1 MCYTHFCE
9 LLLFQILIFIHYYRY
24 LIRFKL
30 QKLKILM
37 KQLFAF
43 LFIFPA
49 FTISAQPK
57 LSLHK
62 SSPSIKPVIEKVAR
76 DYYQNFNNIKGDTVN
91 ENGTTIE
98 FTSKISPEGAL
109 ETSITKYVDPYS
121 YTWQTTMF
129 ESEDYNEAAAK
140 YKEYFR
146 QLNNCTLNFY
156 DKTSYKLVGNYDIPD
171 EDRAFA
177 SSILQLN
184 ATNHDLELFKVEVA
198 LNYSMPSWT
207 VKVMIYEKIADDK
220 IRPTTLN

>member
-1 MCYTHFCE
+1 MKH
-9 LLLFQILIFIHYYRY
+9 LFTL
-24 LIRFKL
+24 
-30 QKLKILM
+30 
-37 KQLFAF
+37 
-43 LFIFPA
+43 LFIFSA
-49 FTISAQPK
+49 FTINAQPK

-76 DYYQNFNNIKGDTVN
+76 DYYENFNNIKGDTVN

-129 ESEDYNEAAAK
+129 ESEDYDAAAAK

-146 QLNNCTLNFY
+146 QLNNCTLTFY
-156 DKTSYKLVGNYDIPD
+156 DKTSYKLVGNYDNPD
-171 EDRAFA
+171 DDRAFA